1 MEPWTIVLSLWL
13 TTWLMLIW
21 KTYSIS
27 MHLIEKDPRGDYI
40 TKYKGVHFVVYALG
54 IFIITPFIWQVAI
67 FENTRKRWVVAY
79 VNGILGKK
87 K

>member
-1 MEPWTIVLSLWL
+1 
-13 TTWLMLIW
+13 MLIW

-27 MHLIEKDPRGDYI
+27 MYLIGKDPRGDYI
-40 TKYKGVHFVVYALG
+40 MKYKKVHFIAYALG
-54 IFIITPFIWQVAI
+54 LFVIAPFIWQVAI
-67 FENTRKRWVVAY
+67 FEHTRKRWVIAY

>member
-1 MEPWTIVLSLWL
+1 MI
-13 TTWLMLIW
+13 IW
-21 KTYSIS
+21 RTHSIS

-40 TKYKGVHFVVYALG
+40 IKYKIVHFIVYALG
-54 IFIITPFIWQVAI
+54 IFVITPFIWQVAI